1 MNRVATV
8 IALSAVICVGTRA
21 LAVDSIISQSTM
33 SKRQMV
39 AQIIGCMKKR
49 MSANKNSSYNEA
61 MRACKDQI
69 KKETDNLP
77 SGALVAS
84 DPPAKP

>member
-1 MNRVATV
+1 MNRVVTV
-8 IALSAVICVGTRA
+8 IALSGVICVGTRA
-21 LAVDSIISQSTM
+21 LAGDSISQSTM

-39 AQIIGCMKKR
+39 AQIASCMKKR
-49 MSANKNSSYNEA
+49 MSADKSSTYNEA

-69 KKETDNLP
+69 KRETGNSP

-84 DPPAKP
+84 DTPAKP